1 MPHAAAMRSL
11 SNRFFAASLLGT
23 LAERRYDDAAAADY
37 ARRAAQAGEDYV
49 RFNPADLTTWGW
61 WVTGLEQV
69 AQLQFERGDVSG
81 ALTTYQ
87 SIMALK
93 DDRRAP
99 SSLGPLVWVRWL
111 PIAAVQAQ
119 LGDKPAADAAVKGL
133 VHDLNEAVA
142 QLAPED
148 RRRALFAESGQG
160 LRARVALLEG
170 DSQAAL
176 TNATAMLD
184 RVDKVDVPSSDTSA
198 NRAKNNMP
206 PSLRCQ
212 TRSRRGSGGPSI
224 WKSPR

>member
-1 MPHAAAMRSL
+1 VLVQRPSDMRSL

-23 LAERRYDDAAAADY
+23 LAERRYDDATAADY
-37 ARRAAQAGEDYV
+37 ARRGAQAGEDYV

-111 PIAAVQAQ
+111 PIAAGAEKCATPLPARHPAGAQPGPRVRLMIAHRFRARLWPAGEVVAVFAVQ
-119 LGDKPAADAAVKGL
+119 LCP
-133 VHDLNEAVA
+133 
-142 QLAPED
+142 
-148 RRRALFAESGQG
+148 
-160 LRARVALLEG
+160 LRAAWRQRGASQSARCKVVAYF
-170 DSQAAL
+170 
-176 TNATAMLD
+176 
-184 RVDKVDVPSSDTSA
+184 
-198 NRAKNNMP
+198 RA
-206 PSLRCQ
+206 
-212 TRSRRGSGGPSI
+212 G
-224 WKSPR
+224 